1 MILGYVECTISVRVY
16 LYPVDIVESTVPFS
30 SIVQIG
36 DRPAQGDDLAGNT
49 KLLAQCLGNVTIIRK
64 GLEDI
69 ISDGITG
76 VNSSALNTQY
86 MCAHAHILCAVL
98 QVLQ

>member
-1 MILGYVECTISVRVY
+1 MFFVVRLNDSFNFPLGLIKY
-16 LYPVDIVESTVPFS
+16 IVTVIP
-30 SIVQIG
+30 IVQIG

-76 VNSSALNTQY
+76 VD
-86 MCAHAHILCAVL
+86 
-98 QVLQ
+98 